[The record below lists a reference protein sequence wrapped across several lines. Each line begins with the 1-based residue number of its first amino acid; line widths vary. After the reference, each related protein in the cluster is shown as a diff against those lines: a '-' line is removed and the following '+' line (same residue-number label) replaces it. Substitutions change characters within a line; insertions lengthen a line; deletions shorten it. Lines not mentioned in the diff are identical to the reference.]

1 MAGTLLRRGL
11 SLLAH
16 NEHLPCEM
24 VVLKRFPSAE
34 LPVIF
39 IKKCPNCSRQRT
51 GFRVT
56 WQGDWLMAT
65 LDVSSP
71 NSAFLPLYVN
81 ESQ

>member
-1 MAGTLLRRGL
+1 MAGTLLRRGP

-24 VVLKRFPSAE
+24 VVLKLFAYTE

-39 IKKCPNCSRQRT
+39 IKKCPNCSQRRVRE
-51 GFRVT
+51 GPQIEGMSFRAT

-65 LDVSSP
+65 LAV
-71 NSAFLPLYVN
+71 LI
-81 ESQ
+81 

>member
-1 MAGTLLRRGL
+1 MAATLLRGGP

-24 VVLKRFPSAE
+24 VAPKPFPYTE

-39 IKKCPNCSRQRT
+39 IKMCPNCSQRRVGGRAT
-51 GFRVT
+51 DRERMSFRVT

-65 LDVSSP
+65 LAV
-71 NSAFLPLYVN
+71 LI
-81 ESQ
+81 